1 MQIVYIPVASASGD
15 EIFEEFPKNELPR
28 GKKVYDMKLF
38 ALGIKVWFTPSSQ
51 QASSETNPTDL

>member
-1 MQIVYIPVASASGD
+1 MQIVYIHVASASGD

-38 ALGIKVWFTPSSQ
+38 ALGIKV
-51 QASSETNPTDL
+51 